1 MTLTLVTPPA
11 TLPLSVPEMKL
22 HARIDV
28 TDDDTLVS
36 GFIKAATE
44 RLDGRDGSLGICL
57 ITQTWKLS
65 LDSFPS
71 EISIPLRPCQSIDA
85 ITYLDGNGT
94 LQTLA
99 APSYRVTGIGSIDG
113 ARIAPAYGTSWPATL
128 PVADAV
134 SITFT
139 AGFGSTSASIP
150 EPLRLAVAMRAA
162 HLYEHRE
169 SVTDT
174 DGYTKETPDGP
185 DDFTINFKQFVF

>member
-1 MTLTLVTPPA
+1 MILTLVTPPA
-11 TLPLSVPEMKL
+11 TLPLSLSDMKL

-28 TDDDTLVS
+28 TDDDSLVS

-65 LDSFPS
+65 LDGFPS
-71 EISIPLRPCQSIDA
+71 EISIPLRPCQSIDS
-85 ITYLDGNGT
+85 ITYLDGTGT

-99 APSYRVTGIGSIDG
+99 ALGYRATGLGSMDG
-113 ARIAPAYGTSWPATL
+113 ARIASAYGTSWPATIA
-128 PVADAV
+128 VADAV
-134 SITFT
+134 TITFT

-169 SVTDT
+169 SVTDS
-174 DGYTKETPDGP
+174 DGYTRVTPDGP